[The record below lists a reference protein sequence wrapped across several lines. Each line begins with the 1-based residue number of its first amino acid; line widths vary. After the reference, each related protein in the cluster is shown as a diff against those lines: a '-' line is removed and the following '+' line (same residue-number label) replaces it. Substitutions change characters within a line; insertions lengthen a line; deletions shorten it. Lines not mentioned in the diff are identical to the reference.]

1 MSVLYNRILALC
13 EERNISGY
21 RLCKD
26 AGVQPSVLTDLK
38 MGRQSGLSAKN
49 ADKLAS
55 VLGVSVGYLLGTE
68 EKKEAPAL
76 TEKDKRDVAKDV
88 YLIMESLESS
98 GELMFDGVPMSEESK
113 AAMAAAMRIGL
124 EEARRRNKVTY
135 TPKKFRKE

>member
-68 EKKEAPAL
+68 EKK
-76 TEKDKRDVAKDV
+76 KRLPLLRRTSAMSQK
-88 YLIMESLESS
+88 
-98 GELMFDGVPMSEESK
+98 MF
-113 AAMAAAMRIGL
+113 
-124 EEARRRNKVTY
+124 T
-135 TPKKFRKE
+135 